1 MQKGGLWESG
11 LWGALV
17 GAAALLA
24 LSAPV
29 AAYDQ
34 LVEKQEFL
42 LEDFVT
48 EQGASIAEVRV
59 GWEAYGELNEARDN
73 VILICHFFSGTS
85 NAAGK
90 YSEDQGQPGYWNAII
105 GPGKPIDT
113 DRFYVISSDTLVNLN
128 VADPKVITTGPA
140 SIDPATGAPYG
151 LDFPVVSMRDF
162 VEVQKALLD
171 SLGIES
177 LHAVMGASGGSV
189 QAMEWA
195 AAYPEMVPRV
205 VPVIS
210 PGLDMPPYVIGLLK
224 MWNMPIQMDPN
235 WNGGAYYD
243 GEPPLEGL
251 SNALQL
257 VTLNALHFDW
267 ADTTFGRAP
276 AEEDGDPKA
285 AFAAAYKVE
294 AGLQASG
301 DGRAATTDANH
312 FLYMS
317 KANMT
322 FSVAEEI
329 ERIRAKVLFVPAEGD
344 MIFPPFL
351 SDRWAEKLRAQGNEA
366 EVVTV
371 TGPFG
376 HLNGIFNITQAGEAI
391 ADFLAD

>member
-1 MQKGGLWESG
+1 MPQFENRPNARR
-11 LWGALV
+11 ALA
-17 GAAALLA
+17 AAALMLIA
-24 LSAPV
+24 AGPA
-29 AAYDQ
+29 AAYDE
-34 LVEKQEFL
+34 LVEKREFVM
-42 LEDFVT
+42 ENFVT
-48 EQGASIAEVRV
+48 EQGETIAEVRI
-59 GWEAYGELNEARDN
+59 GWEAYGELNAARDN
-73 VILICHFFSGTS
+73 AILIAHFFSGTS

-90 YSEDQGQPGYWNAII
+90 YSEDQPQPGYWNAII
-105 GPGKPIDT
+105 GPGKAIDT

-162 VEVQKALLD
+162 VDVQKALLD
-171 SLGIES
+171 SLGIDS

-189 QAMEWA
+189 QTMEWA
-195 AAYPEMVPRV
+195 AAYPEMVPRAI
-205 VPVIS
+205 PVIS

-235 WNGGAYYD
+235 WNGGDYYG
-243 GEPPLEGL
+243 GEPPLTGL

-276 AEEDGDPKA
+276 ADEGADPGTAFDA
-285 AFAAAYKVE
+285 AFKVE
-294 AGLQASG
+294 AGLQAAG
-301 DGRAATTDANH
+301 DGRATATDANH

-322 FSVAEEI
+322 FSVAEEM
-329 ERIRAKVLFVPAEGD
+329 ERIRAKVLFIPAEGD

-351 SDRWAEKLRAQGNEA
+351 SERWAEKLRAQGNEA
-366 EVVTV
+366 EVFTV

-376 HLNGIFNITQAGEAI
+376 HLNGVFNIAQASEAI